1 MTAFTIT
8 YGDWGQGPG
17 IVVPIDYNA
26 RPIAPTPQQPL
37 PYTSQPARG
46 NTYHVKRN
54 GTWLA
59 DSRGFLRN
67 VPFDELRAY
76 DQVACENGLATIYP
90 EADFETFSEAGYRW
104 DGEAWK
110 SPPGLGDQNR
120 GLKAVGTRNYVEH
133 PSFRVLSLAWNLK
146 DGKGDRWWR
155 PMTDE
160 TLDDLFPATRRGNYV
175 SPWEPGELYDF
186 IRAGGILEA
195 WNINFEWV
203 VWNFHMCVKFDAP
216 FLKQEQCRDAM
227 AKARAA
233 AYPGQLEEFGKARNL
248 TQQKDAAG
256 KKLIGKLTRPRNP
269 TKANPALRWTPL
281 TAKEDFQKFYDYNI
295 QDCRTEAEASA
306 KTPDL
311 TDREL
316 PIWLFDLRCNMRG
329 MQIDTQSVED
339 CIAIILQVEHKAN
352 AELTTLTNGFVRKY
366 TEVADIVEWC
376 KTQGVYL
383 AKLDKEALEAAL
395 GRKDYPRVVQRVLR
409 IRQELAFGSVRK
421 YFALRAQTTPYGRLF
436 DQYSYYGAH
445 TALWNGRDVQPANLY
460 KGVFSKPEQV
470 ERALSLIRTR
480 NLELIEWEYGEGSQ
494 WARENP
500 DIGALDAL
508 EVIASCLRSMIV
520 ARPGHKLI
528 SADFTAIQA
537 VGTSCMAN
545 EQWRI
550 EVFRTHGKI
559 YEAMMSKLRKQ
570 PLQYYLDFKKQH
582 GKHHPDRQVY
592 GKMTVLSGDFGS
604 WIGGWR
610 KLDKEKC
617 LGTDAEVK
625 KLILDLWEEI
635 PNVRQFWGGQ
645 TWDKFGDTETP
656 LLYGLEGA
664 VVSAIQQP
672 GQCFSSRPGSPLGVL
687 YEVHDDILYCRPP
700 SGGFIRYHS
709 PRLRQSTR
717 DYARPWEYEITY
729 MGYNTNTQKGAVGW
743 IPMKLYGGVLTQNV
757 ISHMCREIQANALVA
772 LEYAQPREYNI
783 VMHTHDEQ
791 LAEVPDR
798 PEYNAT
804 EYTEIVRRSLPSWA
818 VCLDGQPWPIKVPL
832 AWEAYRYGKWED

>member
-1 MTAFTIT
+1 MFRSAIHYKTPRDT
-8 YGDWGQGPG
+8 YSVLRAGQWF
-17 IVVPIDYNA
+17 Y
-26 RPIAPTPQQPL
+26 
-37 PYTSQPARG
+37 
-46 NTYHVKRN
+46 
-54 GTWLA
+54 
-59 DSRGFLRN
+59 N
-67 VPFDELRAY
+67 VPFADLRAF
-76 DQVACENGLATIYP
+76 DQVAAETGLATIYP
-90 EADFETFSEAGYRW
+90 EADFETFSEAGYVW
-104 DGEAWK
+104 NGESWK
-110 SPPGLGDQNR
+110 SPDGLGDQNR

-133 PSFRVLSLAWNLK
+133 PTFRVLSLSWNLK
-146 DGKGDRWWR
+146 DGKGERWWR
-155 PMTDE
+155 PMDNE
-160 TLDDLFPATRRGNYV
+160 AVDDLFPATRHGRYV
-175 SPWEPGELYDF
+175 SPWEPGELYDY
-186 IRAGGILEA
+186 IASGGILEA

-203 VWNFHMCVKFDAP
+203 VWNFHMIVKHGAP
-216 FLKQEQCRDAM
+216 FLRQEQCRDGM

-233 AYPGQLEEFGKARNL
+233 AYPGSLDAFGTVRNL
-248 TQQKDAAG
+248 THQKDKRG
-256 KKLIGKLTRPRNP
+256 KDLVRKLTVPRKP
-269 TKANPALRWTPL
+269 TKANRELRWTPL
-281 TAKEDFQKFYDYNI
+281 TAKEDFAAFYEYNI
-295 QDCRTEAEASA
+295 QDTRAEAEASA

-311 TDREL
+311 TERETVN
-316 PIWLFDLRCNMRG
+316 WLFDLRCNMRG
-329 MQIDTQSVED
+329 MQIDSQSVED
-339 CIAIILQVEHKAN
+339 CIAIILQAEHKGN
-352 AELTTLTNGFVRKY
+352 GEIRGITNGQVQKY
-366 TEVADIVEWC
+366 TERDDILTWC

-383 AKLDKEALEAAL
+383 AKLDKEALEVAL
-395 GRKDYPRVVQRVLR
+395 ERTDYPRNVLRVLKL
-409 IRQELAFGSVRK
+409 RQELAFGSVRK
-421 YFALRAQTTPYGRLF
+421 YFALRAATTPYGRLY
-436 DQYSYYGAH
+436 DQYVYYGAH
-445 TALWNGRDVQPANLY
+445 TSLWNGRDVQPANLY

-470 ERALSLIRTR
+470 ERALQLIRCR

-494 WARENP
+494 WAKDNP
-500 DIGALDAL
+500 DVGPLDAL

-550 EVFRTHGKI
+550 DVFRTHGKI
-559 YEAMMSKLRKQ
+559 YEAMMSKLRGV

-617 LGTDAEVK
+617 LGTDEEVK
-625 KLILDLWEEI
+625 KLILDLWQEI

-645 TWDKFGDTETP
+645 TWDKFGPNETP

-664 VVSAIQQP
+664 AVSAILEP
-672 GQCFSSRPGSPLGVL
+672 GTCFSSRPGSPLGVL
-687 YEVHDDILYCRPP
+687 YEVHEDILYCRPP

-709 PRLRQSTR
+709 PRLQQSTR
-717 DYARPWEYEITY
+717 NHARVWEYEMTY
-729 MGYNTNTQKGAVGW
+729 QGYNTNTQKGPVGW
-743 IPMKLYGGVLTQNV
+743 IDMKLYGGVQTQNV

-772 LEYAQPREYNI
+772 LDDRYPI

-798 PEYNAT
+798 PEYNAE
-804 EYTEIVRRSLPSWA
+804 EYTRIVRESLPTWA